1 MGNYLS
7 SDMGMG
13 VAPSKAL
20 YYMHAFESVDS
31 LVCQITE
38 DREEED
44 GMCERKRQTNS
55 TMRW

>member
-1 MGNYLS
+1 
-7 SDMGMG
+7 MGMG